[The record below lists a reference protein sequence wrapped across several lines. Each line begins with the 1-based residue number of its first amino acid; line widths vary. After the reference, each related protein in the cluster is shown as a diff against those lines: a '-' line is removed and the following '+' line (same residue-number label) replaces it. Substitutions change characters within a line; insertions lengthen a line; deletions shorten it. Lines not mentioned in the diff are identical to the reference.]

1 MKPQAPS
8 LSGMEPQYEVLHP
21 WEFYA
26 SYTLDEYLQ
35 STAEGLDVEMY
46 RPLFE
51 EITKLPMGQIK
62 KQFCDVLF
70 RIVQEAPQREGYPYR
85 EPSDAEGIR
94 ALRRPYPLPTPV
106 EPSDMERRIRGAW
119 VGRICGCMLGKSVEG
134 IHSHELERL
143 LRATENYP
151 LHRYILQSD
160 IDRIDPKEYGFP
172 LIGRPYADRID
183 GMPADDDTN
192 YMVQAQ
198 QLIVDKGRDFTPT
211 DVIEG
216 WVRYQPKDAYC
227 TAERVAFCNYIK
239 GYRPPDTA
247 TFQNVYREWI
257 GAQIRADYY
266 GYINPGDPT
275 AAADMAWRDA
285 SISHTKNGIYGAMLV
300 AAMLAAAATTD
311 HIPTIL
317 EVGLSEIPHT
327 SRLYEAI
334 RRVMEDYASGV
345 PQETCFAHI
354 HEAWDEHIGYGW
366 CHTISNAMIVAAS
379 LLYGEG
385 DYSRSICIAVQAAFD
400 TDCNG
405 ATVGSILGMARGI
418 ECIPSAWQEPIR
430 GVLHT
435 ALFGLESVRID
446 DAVRLTLRHIQ
457 AHRA

>member
-1 MKPQAPS
+1 MKPQ
-8 LSGMEPQYEVLHP
+8 YEAFHP

-26 SYTLDEYLQ
+26 SNPLEEYLQ
-35 STAEGLDVEMY
+35 STAEGLDIEMY

-51 EITKLPMGQIK
+51 EITKLPSGHIK

-70 RIVQEAPQREGYPYR
+70 EMIQEAPQKEDYPYR
-85 EPSDAEGIR
+85 EPSDLAGIR
-94 ALRRPYPLPTPV
+94 ALRKPHPLPATADPA
-106 EPSDMERRIRGAW
+106 DLERRIRGAW
-119 VGRICGCMLGKSVEG
+119 IGRICGCMLGKSVEG
-134 IHSHELERL
+134 IRSYELERL
-143 LRATENYP
+143 LRATDNYP
-151 LHRYILQSD
+151 LSRYILQSD
-160 IDRIDPKEYGFP
+160 IDKVDPKEYEFP

-192 YMVQAQ
+192 YMMQAQ
-198 QLIVDKGRDFTPT
+198 CLLADKGRSFTPT

-257 GAQIRADYY
+257 GAQIRTDYY

-285 SISHTKNGIYGAMLV
+285 SISHVKNGIYGAMLV
-300 AAMLAAAATTD
+300 AAMLAAAAVTS

-317 EVGLSEIPHT
+317 SVGLSEIPHT

-334 RRVMEDYASGV
+334 RRVMDDYASGV
-345 PQETCFAHI
+345 TQKECFEKI
-354 HEAWDEHIGYGW
+354 HREWDERTGYGW
-366 CHTISNAMIVAAS
+366 CHTISNAMVVAAA

-385 DYSRSICIAVQAAFD
+385 DYSRSICMAVETGFD

-405 ATVGSILGMARGI
+405 ATVGSILGMAGGI
-418 ECIPSAWQEPIR
+418 ECVPAVWQEPIHD
-430 GVLHT
+430 VLHT
-435 ALFGLESVRID
+435 ALFGMESVRIS
-446 DAVRLTLRHIQ
+446 DAVQLTLRHARVTQ
-457 AHRA
+457 PE